1 MSGRQRL
8 LVVALLRGRE
18 ADEINALRRVL
29 GSTELD
35 RIAPHITLIAPMN
48 VPDSSVTQFGSA
60 VEQTATSTA
69 PMSLVLKQIATFP
82 PGHHVLYLGVFGEI
96 DGLGAFRERLDSR
109 VPEHD
114 DGRPFVPHVTLKSH
128 SSPEV
133 VDHAMALMSGYTL
146 SLTLDRVT
154 LLRLDESSPRR
165 VWEPCDEFVLGTM
178 VTIGRGGREIVL
190 ASATMLNSQ
199 DREFLLTHDAANH
212 DKSSGGGVSTGGD
225 DGRETIVVRA
235 RIGGTLT
242 GLVAGELHGEFFVL
256 KEIVVDIQR
265 RREGIGR
272 QLMSYLE
279 RSAQELRIREIL
291 VECES
296 VSVEF
301 FAALGFFVVATGE
314 RDSAIARMSRRVGQ

>member
-8 LVVALLRGRE
+8 LVAALLRGRE

-48 VPDSSVTQFGSA
+48 VPDSSVTPFGGA

-69 PMSLVLKQIATFP
+69 PMSLVLQGIATFP
-82 PGHHVLYLGVFGEI
+82 PGHHVLYLRVFGEI
-96 DGLGAFRERLDSR
+96 DGLGAMRERLDSR
-109 VPEHD
+109 APEHD

-128 SSPEV
+128 SSIDV
-133 VDHAMALMSGYTL
+133 VEHAMALMSSYTL

-154 LLRLDESSPRR
+154 LLHLDESSPRR
-165 VWEPCDEFVLGTM
+165 VWEPYDEFVLGSM
-178 VTIGRGGREIVL
+178 LTIGRGGREIVL
-190 ASATMLNSQ
+190 TRATMLNFQ

-212 DKSSGGGVSTGGD
+212 DKSSVEDVSTGDD
-225 DGRETIVVRA
+225 DGRETVVVRA
-235 RIGGTLT
+235 RIDGTLA
-242 GLVAGELHGEFFVL
+242 GLVVGELHGEFFVL
-256 KEIVVDIQR
+256 KDIAVDIQR

-279 RSAQELRIREIL
+279 RSAQELGIRELL
-291 VECES
+291 VVCES

-301 FAALGFFVVATGE
+301 FAALGFFVVATGA
-314 RDSAIARMSRRVGQ
+314 RDPALAQMSRRVGQ